1 MVNGQQIR
9 WANSTGSVAGMEG
22 YKDADYNNG
31 ADGTLEAIHDVLD
44 DIAEAG
50 GGGEKIEEVSLSA
63 GVLEIDTTE
72 GKFVLNKQAPK
83 HQIWLSSPISGPWH
97 FDMKKVDGGSIMWMC
112 DKPEKSHVDLESV
125 IKEEFAQITGVTI
138 KFE

>member
-1 MVNGQQIR
+1 
-9 WANSTGSVAGMEG
+9 MEG

-83 HQIWLSSPISGPWH
+83 HQIWLSSPISGP
-97 FDMKKVDGGSIMWMC
+97 
-112 DKPEKSHVDLESV
+112 
-125 IKEEFAQITGVTI
+125 
-138 KFE
+138 